1 MNAPEKIVT
10 TSLHTAMTEAWP
22 KIEGATKGK
31 RNPHFKSSYADL
43 QSVID
48 VIKPYL
54 AEHGL
59 WFSQKTHDAEG
70 GVKVETVLHHASGE
84 SYSFGALYVPAAKR
98 DPQGYGSALTYAR
111 RYSLMTAFGVPA
123 VDDDGNAATE
133 AVRNAPKPQPKTD
146 WQPVTDALKN
156 AAMNGKTAL
165 QDEFNNH
172 KDKPGFAE
180 FWEKAKPAL
189 LAAAKSADEA
199 KQ

>member
-1 MNAPEKIVT
+1 MNAPERIVT
-10 TSLHTAMTEAWP
+10 SNLHAAMAKAWP

-54 AEHGL
+54 AEHEL
-59 WFSQKTHDAEG
+59 WFSQMTHDADN
-70 GVKVETVLHHASGE
+70 GVCVETVLHHASGE
-84 SYSFGALYVPAAKR
+84 ELSFGTLYVPAAKN

-123 VDDDGNAATE
+123 VDDDGNAATD
-133 AVRNAPKPQPKTD
+133 AVRSASDPKRKHD
-146 WQPVTDALKN
+146 WEPIMQALRS
-156 AAMNGKTAL
+156 AAMQGRSSL
-165 QDEFNNH
+165 QDEFNKH
-172 KDKPGFAE
+172 KDVPGFAE

-189 LAAAKSADEA
+189 HAAAKAADGD
-199 KQ
+199 QQ